1 MVLGGKPES
10 SSGQEAQCLARFLGP
25 AKEGAG
31 ALSYRGRLG
40 QGGGS
45 VEGMSVSPWRWG
57 THSKL
62 RSTGSSQGKDPGSTG
77 ATCQG
82 QGTDWPGRLYSVQP
96 SFPSQDLQPGPSLPE
111 ELCDSQDPSRGGIP
125 STPPGEG
132 ATSRHLPPPL
142 PVPSLASSVSKHT
155 GSWLAVYLGVRNIK
169 FQIHSHSFSS
179 HLMSDQASPNCSLS
193 SRPTDLTADSI
204 CPLG

>member
-1 MVLGGKPES
+1 MAQGLGVVLGGKPES

-57 THSKL
+57 THSKP

-82 QGTDWPGRLYSVQP
+82 QGTDWPGGPLFCP
-96 SFPSQDLQPGPSLPE
+96 ALLPKPGPPARALSP
-111 ELCDSQDPSRGGIP
+111 GG
-125 STPPGEG
+125 
-132 ATSRHLPPPL
+132 
-142 PVPSLASSVSKHT
+142 
-155 GSWLAVYLGVRNIK
+155 AV
-169 FQIHSHSFSS
+169 
-179 HLMSDQASPNCSLS
+179 
-193 SRPTDLTADSI
+193 
-204 CPLG
+204 

>member
-1 MVLGGKPES
+1 
-10 SSGQEAQCLARFLGP
+10 
-25 AKEGAG
+25 
-31 ALSYRGRLG
+31 
-40 QGGGS
+40 
-45 VEGMSVSPWRWG
+45 MSVSPWRWG

-77 ATCQG
+77 ALGPPVRDKAQIG
-82 QGTDWPGRLYSVQP
+82 QGDLYSVQP
-96 SFPSQDLQPGPSLPE
+96 SFPSQDLQPGPSLPGE
-111 ELCDSQDPSRGGIP
+111 PCDSQDPSRGGIP

-132 ATSRHLPPPL
+132 ATSRCLPPPL